1 MTLQSG
7 ARIGPYEIL
16 GTLGAGGMG
25 EVYRARDTRVSRL
38 VAIKVLGA
46 SVDSRASAQQ
56 RFAQEARALS
66 GLNHPHICAFCDIGE
81 EDGVQFLVMEYLKGE
96 TLASRLHRGAKLP
109 IADALRYGIEIADAL
124 DHAHRCGVVHRDL
137 KPSNIM
143 LTRSGA
149 KLLDFGLAK
158 RRAPAIVGDV
168 SDGPQSTQSLTID
181 GAILGTPSYMA
192 PEQLHGADADVRT
205 DIFAFGQVVYEMLTG
220 QRAFDG
226 ASQASVIAAILE
238 RNPEPLSASQT
249 HAPPLLESIVM
260 RCLAKAPDD
269 RWQTASDLRQALTW
283 VAEGTAQITGI
294 SDAARVRRSALR
306 RAWLAGLFVV
316 IAAATTMLMSR
327 LFRSGLPDVDPIRFV

>member
-16 GTLGAGGMG
+16 GTLGAGRMG

-137 KPSNIM
+137 KPANVM
-143 LTRSGA
+143 LTRPGA

-158 RRAPAIVGDV
+158 VRAARPIHR
-168 SDGPQSTQSLTID
+168 SRLSS
-181 GAILGTPSYMA
+181 
-192 PEQLHGADADVRT
+192 
-205 DIFAFGQVVYEMLTG
+205 TG
-220 QRAFDG
+220 Q
-226 ASQASVIAAILE
+226 
-238 RNPEPLSASQT
+238 P
-249 HAPPLLESIVM
+249 H
-260 RCLAKAPDD
+260 
-269 RWQTASDLRQALTW
+269 
-283 VAEGTAQITGI
+283 
-294 SDAARVRRSALR
+294 
-306 RAWLAGLFVV
+306 
-316 IAAATTMLMSR
+316 
-327 LFRSGLPDVDPIRFV
+327 